1 MSQRIYEAA
10 AELLRRGGRGAVVTI
25 VETTGSTPRKA
36 GAKMLVDENGRV
48 TGTVGGGCVEA
59 DLFAFAREV
68 MRTGRVATREI
79 DLSARSADE
88 NDMLCGGR
96 IRVMIEPVIGDEKL
110 VILGAGHISR
120 ALHDV
125 CRGLDLLITVT
136 DDRPQFAT
144 AERFP
149 AAHRV
154 VAAPFAEQF
163 ARLDIDANTCVVI
176 VTRGH
181 ENDELCMEMALRT
194 PAKHIA
200 LVGSRTKAA
209 LFRAH
214 LREKGFTDGELA
226 RVRCPAGLDI
236 GAETPEEIAL
246 SIAAELVAV
255 RRGKWRGDA
264 ETKTQPAHDGS

>member
-1 MSQRIYEAA
+1 MSQRVYEAA
-10 AELLRRGGRGAVVTI
+10 AELLRRGGRGAMVTI
-25 VETTGSTPRKA
+25 VETVGSTPRKP
-36 GAKMLVDENGRV
+36 GAKMLVEDDGRV

-59 DLFAFAREV
+59 DLFGFAREV
-68 MRTGRVATREI
+68 MRTGRTVTREI
-79 DLSARSADE
+79 DLSARAADE

-96 IRVMIEPVIGDEKL
+96 IRVMIEPVVGDEKL

-120 ALHDV
+120 ALCEL
-125 CRGLDLLITVT
+125 CRGLEFRVTVT
-136 DDRPQFAT
+136 DDRPQFAS

-149 AAHRV
+149 GAHRLIAV
-154 VAAPFAEQF
+154 PFADQF
-163 ARLDIDANTCVVI
+163 GQLGVDSSTSIVI

-181 ENDELCMEMALRT
+181 QHDELCMELALRT

-209 LFRAH
+209 VFHAH
-214 LREKGFTDGELA
+214 LREKGFTDGDLA

-255 RRGKWRGDA
+255 RRGAGGGARGGAD
-264 ETKTQPAHDGS
+264 